1 MSTSGRRK
9 NGRHVQLKGAAAA
22 LPLHDPV
29 GREVQVWQ
37 KFAARRRNYVPGD
50 IVFGRGVNGGREFM
64 M

>member
-1 MSTSGRRK
+1 M
-9 NGRHVQLKGAAAA
+9 KGAAAA
-22 LPLHDPV
+22 LPLHDAV
-29 GREVQVWQ
+29 GREVQEWQ